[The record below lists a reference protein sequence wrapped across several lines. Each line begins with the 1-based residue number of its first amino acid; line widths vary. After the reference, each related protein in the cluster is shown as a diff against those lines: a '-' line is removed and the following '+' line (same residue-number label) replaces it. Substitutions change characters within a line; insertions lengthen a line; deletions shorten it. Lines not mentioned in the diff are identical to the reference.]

1 MDLKNE
7 FNEMIEKLR
16 SRKPV
21 IHHITNYVTAESC
34 ADIALA
40 AGASPI
46 MADDPEE
53 VEGITAAAGALVLNL
68 GTLNFNKMIAME
80 AAAAKAKEENI
91 PVVLDPVGVMASSMR
106 LNFALKLLNAGYIS
120 IVRGNYSE
128 CSALLNNKA
137 DGCGID
143 SSKATEEGDALKT
156 AQEAAKKFKCVFAIT
171 GEVDNISNGKQ
182 AIVLNNGHPLL
193 QDITGSGCMATTLC
207 ACCAAVSEDMLA
219 AAALGIVIMGQ
230 SAELAANFL
239 EKKDGPGMF
248 KVRLID
254 AVYHV
259 TTKWNVI
266 NLNPERQN

>member
-1 MDLKNE
+1 MDLKAKFAE
-7 FNEMIEKLR
+7 IIEAMR
-16 SRKPV
+16 SQKPV
-21 IHHITNYVTAESC
+21 VHHITNYVTAESC

-46 MADDPEE
+46 MADEQEE
-53 VEGITAAAGALVLNL
+53 VAAVTANASALVINL

-80 AAAAKAKEENI
+80 TAAAKAKETGI
-91 PVVLDPVGVMASSMR
+91 PVILDPVGVMTSVMR
-106 LNFALKLLNAGYIS
+106 LNFALKLLNGGYIS

-128 CSALLNNKA
+128 CSALLSGSINGK
-137 DGCGID
+137 GID
-143 SSKATEEGDALKT
+143 NTVKAEEGDALKT
-156 AQEAAKKFKCVFAIT
+156 AQEAAKKFKCVFAVT
-171 GEVDNISNGKQ
+171 GEIDNISNGKQ
-182 AIVLNNGHPLL
+182 AVVLNNGHPLL
-193 QDITGSGCMATTLC
+193 QDITGSGCMVSTLC
-207 ACCAAVSEDMLA
+207 GCCAAVTDDMLA
-219 AAALGIVIMGQ
+219 AAVLGVVIMGQ

>member
-1 MDLKNE
+1 MDLKQE
-7 FNEMIEKLR
+7 FSEIIERLR

-40 AGASPI
+40 AGASSI

-53 VEGITAAAGALVLNL
+53 VEGITVAAGALVLNL

-80 AAAAKAKEENI
+80 TAAAKAKEHNI
-91 PVVLDPVGVMASSMR
+91 PVVLDPVGVMSSAMR
-106 LNFALKLLNAGYIS
+106 LNFALKLLNSGFIS

-128 CSALLNNKA
+128 CTALLNNKA

-143 SSKATEEGDALKT
+143 SGKTAEEGDALKT
-156 AQEAAKKFKCVFAIT
+156 AQDAAKKFKCVFAVT

-207 ACCAAVSEDMLA
+207 ACCAAVSDDMLA